1 MDSKRCKVFLL
12 FTFTLTWLAWWILAY
27 LTRAGLLEFES
38 ITGQIIFILG
48 GSAPTVGAYIA
59 VLLTTN
65 EGTLKEFHSRVLN
78 IKVGFMFYLYAILAP
93 IVLGL
98 AGLAIA
104 YMTGGLYFEA
114 HTIQPLYFF
123 IPLFFT
129 SIFMGGLE
137 EFGWRGVLQ
146 PALTK
151 KLSLFTANII
161 IGITWAFWHLPL
173 FYVAGAHHEGK
184 PFLFFTLGAIGY
196 SSFITWLYAKTN
208 SIFLCVL
215 FHASINAAAATGLSV
230 SMSAATVY
238 PYYAIVVMLSG
249 LIFLAVMSQRDG
261 GLSQEKGVKS

>member
-12 FTFTLTWLAWWILAY
+12 FTFALTWLSWWMLAY
-27 LTRAGLLEFES
+27 LTQSGLLQFQS
-38 ITGQIIFILG
+38 VPGQVIFILG
-48 GSAPTVGAYIA
+48 GSAPTIGAYIA
-59 VLLTTN
+59 VLLTVN
-65 EGTLKEFHSRVLN
+65 EGSLKEFHTRVLKV
-78 IKVGFMFYLYAILAP
+78 KVGFKYYLYAILVP
-93 IVLGL
+93 VVLGL
-98 AGLAIA
+98 FGLALA
-104 YMTGGLYFEA
+104 YFTGDRYFAA
-114 HTIQPLYFF
+114 HPIQPLFFF

-146 PALTK
+146 PALTN
-151 KLSLFTANII
+151 KLSLFTANLF

-208 SIFLCVL
+208 SIILCVL

-230 SMSAATVY
+230 SMGAAAVY
-238 PYYAIVVMLSG
+238 PYYAVFVMLSG
-249 LIFLAVMSQRDG
+249 LIFLTLMGSGSSVSAVRDI
-261 GLSQEKGVKS
+261 EN

>member
-12 FTFTLTWLAWWILAY
+12 FTFVLTWLAWWILAY
-27 LTRAGLLEFES
+27 LTQAGLLEFES
-38 ITGQIIFILG
+38 VAGQIIFILG
-48 GSAPTVGAYIA
+48 GSSPTVGAYIA
-59 VLLTTN
+59 VLLTAS

-78 IKVGFMFYLYAILAP
+78 IKVGFVFYLYAILTP

-98 AGLAIA
+98 AGLAIT
-104 YMTGGLYFEA
+104 YITGGNYFEA
-114 HTIQPLYFF
+114 HAIQPLYFF

-146 PALTK
+146 PALTN
-151 KLSLFTANII
+151 KLSLFKANII
-161 IGITWAFWHLPL
+161 IGIAWAFWHLPL

-184 PFLFFTLGAIGY
+184 PFLFFALGAIGY

-215 FHASINAAAATGLSV
+215 FHASINATAATGLSV
-230 SMSAATVY
+230 SMGAETVY
-238 PYYAIVVMLSG
+238 PYYAIFVMLCG
-249 LIFLAVMSQRDG
+249 LIFLAATQK
-261 GLSQEKGVKS
+261 QK